1 MQKFCPSIQRTDR
14 NYFREAAA
22 CLHDHAQD
30 ITDDCSNAFQDIC
43 GPSGDDCDFR
53 HAVEGPGYGH
63 DKCKP
68 AQNEYRHKCYEP
80 CAKNL
85 VFYQGKCINFQTDPD
100 NCGDIGNQCDVPGGD
115 PCVEGQCEATCPDQ
129 GQTTDCAGSCA
140 DLTSDPQNC
149 GACGKSCRS
158 SETCASGVCTPPP
171 CDPNQCPRVEHGT
184 AVCTKDSCGFT
195 CAQGYE
201 VSSDGK
207 SCVAKCTPTTC
218 TAQRATCGTIPNG
231 CGGTL
236 ECGSCTAPQT
246 CGGGGTANICGGDV
260 CTPKTCT
267 TLKAT
272 CGTLPD
278 GCGGN
283 LQCGSCTAP
292 QTCGGG
298 GVANACG
305 FTDPERGVYV
315 SNDGNDLNDGSRA
328 QPLRT
333 IQSGISK
340 AAGLGSDV
348 FVRTGNYPEKLT
360 LQGGVSIFGGYGPDW
375 VRSSE
380 PGTFIDPAS
389 PVAVTGNDLGSAVV
403 LDQVAARRAPVG
415 AEPAADKGLREPSG
429 RLERRAP
436 AQAGSPPRATFRRR
450 EARVARARR
459 AAAAA
464 AAEAAAGPALDAPSP
479 ARPSRA
485 AAAVAAVGAAA
496 AVRTA
501 WAARVEAGASLS

>member
-1 MQKFCPSIQRTDR
+1 MHSRIS
-14 NYFREAAA
+14 AAPRA
-22 CLHDHAQD
+22 TTA
-30 ITDDCSNAFQDIC
+30 ISAT
-43 GPSGDDCDFR
+43 R
-53 HAVEGPGYGH
+53 WKGPGYGH

-68 AQNEYRHKCYEP
+68 AQNEYQRKCYEP

-201 VSSDGK
+201 VSPDGK

-236 ECGSCTAPQT
+236 ECG
-246 CGGGGTANICGGDV
+246 N
-260 CTPKTCT
+260 
-267 TLKAT
+267 
-272 CGTLPD
+272 
-278 GCGGN
+278 
-283 LQCGSCTAP
+283 CTAP

-328 QPLRT
+328 HPLRT

-450 EARVARARR
+450 EARVARASQ

-464 AAEAAAGPALDAPSP
+464 EAEAAAGPAPDAPSA
-479 ARPSRA
+479 ARPRRA

-496 AVRTA
+496 AARTA
-501 WAARVEAGASLS
+501 WAARVEAGASRS